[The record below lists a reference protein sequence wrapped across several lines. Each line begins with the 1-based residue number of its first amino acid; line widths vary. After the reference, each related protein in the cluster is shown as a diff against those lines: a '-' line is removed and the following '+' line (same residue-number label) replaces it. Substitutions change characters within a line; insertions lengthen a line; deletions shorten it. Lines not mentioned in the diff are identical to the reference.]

1 MRVIVVGAG
10 EVGYQITKFLAM
22 EGIDVV
28 VVEKDP
34 KKIGRV
40 SDELDVATIVA
51 DGCSPHGLKEAGA
64 ENADIFLAVTDSD
77 ETNMIACMLAKAML
91 KIPRKIARL
100 RNPEYFRN
108 EKLLSKE
115 NLDINPAISPEMEVA
130 NAIIKR
136 LETPFAT
143 DVEELEDGLIKVI
156 GFRIP
161 EGSDLTGKTL
171 KSIPALEPPKK
182 FLIGIIERDGNVTIP
197 TGDDTIEPDDVIYMP
212 VKKWEVG
219 DAIKFLGTSAKPA
232 RKIMIAGGGRI
243 GYYIASYMESK
254 ADVKVIERNA
264 ERCKFISKNLHH
276 AVVLHGDGSD
286 ESLLIEENIADMD
299 AFVSVSNN
307 EELNI
312 MASVLAKR
320 LGAKKTITIVNRND
334 YLSLG
339 RGLGL
344 QAVLSPRLITASSI
358 LKYVRK
364 GEILSL
370 TAVAEEKAEI
380 IEARIGNGSKL
391 MGKAIEMAK
400 LPKSSLVGAIIRDE
414 QIIIPSGS
422 DVINEGDKVIIF
434 TLRESI
440 PALGKLLG

>member
-219 DAIKFLGTSAKPA
+219 DAIKL
-232 RKIMIAGGGRI
+232 
-243 GYYIASYMESK
+243 
-254 ADVKVIERNA
+254 
-264 ERCKFISKNLHH
+264 LH
-276 AVVLHGDGSD
+276 
-286 ESLLIEENIADMD
+286 SLLYGKQGRREGDRTERREMQ
-299 AFVSVSNN
+299 VHKQEPPPCSG
-307 EELNI
+307 
-312 MASVLAKR
+312 ASW
-320 LGAKKTITIVNRND
+320 GW
-334 YLSLG
+334 LG
-339 RGLGL
+339 REPSYRGEHCGHG
-344 QAVLSPRLITASSI
+344 RLRFS
-358 LKYVRK
+358 LKQR
-364 GEILSL
+364 G
-370 TAVAEEKAEI
+370 T
-380 IEARIGNGSKL
+380 
-391 MGKAIEMAK
+391 
-400 LPKSSLVGAIIRDE
+400 
-414 QIIIPSGS
+414 
-422 DVINEGDKVIIF
+422 
-434 TLRESI
+434 
-440 PALGKLLG
+440 

>member
-1 MRVIVVGAG
+1 
-10 EVGYQITKFLAM
+10 
-22 EGIDVV
+22 
-28 VVEKDP
+28 
-34 KKIGRV
+34 
-40 SDELDVATIVA
+40 
-51 DGCSPHGLKEAGA
+51 
-64 ENADIFLAVTDSD
+64 
-77 ETNMIACMLAKAML
+77 
-91 KIPRKIARL
+91 
-100 RNPEYFRN
+100 
-108 EKLLSKE
+108 
-115 NLDINPAISPEMEVA
+115 
-130 NAIIKR
+130 
-136 LETPFAT
+136 
-143 DVEELEDGLIKVI
+143 
-156 GFRIP
+156 
-161 EGSDLTGKTL
+161 
-171 KSIPALEPPKK
+171 
-182 FLIGIIERDGNVTIP
+182 
-197 TGDDTIEPDDVIYMP
+197 
-212 VKKWEVG
+212 
-219 DAIKFLGTSAKPA
+219 
-232 RKIMIAGGGRI
+232 
-243 GYYIASYMESK
+243 
-254 ADVKVIERNA
+254 
-264 ERCKFISKNLHH
+264 
-276 AVVLHGDGSD
+276 
-286 ESLLIEENIADMD
+286 MD

>member
-1 MRVIVVGAG
+1 
-10 EVGYQITKFLAM
+10 
-22 EGIDVV
+22 
-28 VVEKDP
+28 
-34 KKIGRV
+34 
-40 SDELDVATIVA
+40 
-51 DGCSPHGLKEAGA
+51 
-64 ENADIFLAVTDSD
+64 
-77 ETNMIACMLAKAML
+77 MIACMLAKAMFNV
-91 KIPRKIARL
+91 PRKIARL

-108 EKLLSKE
+108 EKLLSRE

-130 NAIIKR
+130 SAIIKL

-156 GFRIP
+156 GYRIP
-161 EGSDLTGKTL
+161 EGLEITGRPL
-171 KSIPALEPPKK
+171 MSIPALEPPKK
-182 FLIGIIERDGNVTIP
+182 FLIGIVERDGNVTIP
-197 TGDDTIEPDDVIYMP
+197 SGEDTIEPGDVIYMP

-219 DAIKFLGTSAKPA
+219 DAIRFLGASAKPA
-232 RKIMIAGGGRI
+232 KKVMIAGGGRI
-243 GYYIASYMESK
+243 GYYIASHMERK
-254 ADVKVIERNA
+254 ADVKVIEQDA
-264 ERCKFISKNLHH
+264 ERCKFLIKNLGSS
-276 AVVLHGDGSD
+276 VVLHGDGSD
-286 ESLLIEENIADMD
+286 ESLLIEENIANMD

-320 LGAKKTITIVNRND
+320 LGAKKTITIVNRTD

-344 QAVLSPRLITASSI
+344 EAVLSPRLITASSF

-370 TAVAEEKAEI
+370 TAIAEDKAEI

-391 MGKAIEMAK
+391 SGKTIENAS
-400 LPKSSLVGAIIRDE
+400 LPKAALVGAIIRDE
-414 QIIIPSGS
+414 HIIIPSGA
-422 DVINEGDKVIIF
+422 DVINEGDKVIVF

-440 PALGKLLG
+440 KDLGKLLG

>member
-34 KKIGRV
+34 KMIGRM

-51 DGCSPHGLKEAGA
+51 ECSPQSLKEAGA
-64 ENADIFLAVTDSD
+64 EKADIFLAVTDSD
-77 ETNMIACMLAKAML
+77 ETNMIACMLAKAMFNV
-91 KIPRKIARL
+91 PRKIARL

-108 EKLLSKE
+108 EKLLSRE
-115 NLDINPAISPEMEVA
+115 NLDIDPAISPEMEVA
-130 NAIIKR
+130 SAIIKL

-143 DVEELEDGLIKVI
+143 DVEEFEDGIIKVI

-161 EGSDLTGKTL
+161 EGSDLTGRPL
-171 KSIPALEPPKK
+171 KDIPALKPPKK
-182 FLIGIIERDGNVTIP
+182 FLIGIIERDGHVTIP
-197 TGDDTIEPDDVIYMP
+197 SGDDTIEPDDVIYMP

-219 DAIKFLGTSAKPA
+219 DAIRFLGATAKPA
-232 RKIMIAGGGRI
+232 KKIMIAGGGRI
-243 GYYIASYMESK
+243 GYYIASHMERK
-254 ADVKVIERNA
+254 ADVKVIEHGA
-264 ERCKFISKNLHH
+264 ERCKFLIKNLSNS
-276 AVVLHGDGSD
+276 VVLHGDGSD
-286 ESLLIEENIADMD
+286 ESLLIEENIANMD

-312 MASVLAKR
+312 MASVLANR
-320 LGAKKTITIVNRND
+320 LGAKKTVTIVNRTD

-344 QAVLSPRLITASSI
+344 QAVLSPRLITASSF

-364 GEILSL
+364 GEIISL
-370 TAVAEEKAEI
+370 TAVAEDKAEI
-380 IEARIGNGSKL
+380 IEARIGDGSKL
-391 MGKAIEMAK
+391 KGKSIEKAN
-400 LPKSSLVGAIIRDE
+400 LPKAALVGAIIRDD
-414 QIIIPSGS
+414 QIIIPSGA

-440 PALGKLLG
+440 KDLGKLLG